1 FSCASGEYLEM
12 KNQVCSKCAEG
23 TYSLGS
29 GIKFDEWDELPAG
42 FSNVATFMDTTLG
55 SSESKADSCNNSTW
69 TPRGNYIESNRDD
82 CTVSLIYAVHLKKS
96 GSVFFEYQYID
107 NNIFFE
113 FFIQNDQCKEMEST
127 ADKWVK
133 LTDNGEW
140 GSHSVTLKS
149 GSNILYWR
157 TTGILMGS
165 KVVKPVLV
173 KNITIE
179 GKFYLTLLSQCLP
192 SAIFAGVPTALK
204 WLFLAPCPLS
214 PLKSRNRTAKLH
226 SEERLKNYLQGGF
239 SLVHPVLK
247 LHGTWCELSAS
258 SFQTQIMYKWIEP
271 KICREDLPDALTLPP
286 SGERQDCPP
295 CNPGFYNNASS
306 SCTPCPPGT

>member
-42 FSNVATFMDTTLG
+42 FSNVATFMDTAVG
-55 SSESKADSCNNSTW
+55 SAENKADSCNNSSW
-69 TPRGNYIESNRDD
+69 TPRGSYIESNRDD

-179 GKFYLTLLSQCLP
+179 GVAYTSECFACKPGTFSDKPGSSGCQVCPRNTYSEKGAKECTKCKEEIFLTHCV
-192 SAIFAGVPTALK
+192 F
-204 WLFLAPCPLS
+204 
-214 PLKSRNRTAKLH
+214 
-226 SEERLKNYLQGGF
+226 
-239 SLVHPVLK
+239 
-247 LHGTWCELSAS
+247 

-271 KICREDLPDALTLPP
+271 KICREDLPNAYTLPP
-286 SGERQDCPP
+286 SGERKDCPP

>member
-42 FSNVATFMDTTLG
+42 FSNVATFMDTAVG
-55 SSESKADSCNNSTW
+55 STESKADSCNNSSW

-165 KVVKPVLV
+165 KAVKPVLV

-179 GKFYLTLLSQCLP
+179 GVAYTSECFSCKPGTFSDKPGASGCQVCPRNTYSEKGAKECTKCKEEMYYADEGSSVCIERP
-192 SAIFAGVPTALK
+192 
-204 WLFLAPCPLS
+204 PCTS
-214 PLKSRNRTAKLH
+214 KD
-226 SEERLKNYLQGGF
+226 F
-239 SLVHPVLK
+239 
-247 LHGTWCELSAS
+247 
-258 SFQTQIMYKWIEP
+258 FQIHTPCDKEGKTQIMYKWIEP

>member
-42 FSNVATFMDTTLG
+42 FSNVATFMDTAVG
-55 SSESKADSCNNSTW
+55 SSESKADSCNNSSW

-179 GKFYLTLLSQCLP
+179 GVAYTSECFACKPGTFSDKPGASGCQVCPRDTYSEKGAKECTKCKEEIP
-192 SAIFAGVPTALK
+192 SLEH
-204 WLFLAPCPLS
+204 L
-214 PLKSRNRTAKLH
+214 
-226 SEERLKNYLQGGF
+226 
-239 SLVHPVLK
+239 VLK
-247 LHGTWCELSAS
+247 VHGTLCELSVY

-306 SCTPCPPGT
+306 SCTRCPPGT

>member
-42 FSNVATFMDTTLG
+42 FSNVATFMDTAVG
-55 SSESKADSCNNSTW
+55 SAENKADSCNNSSW

-179 GKFYLTLLSQCLP
+179 GVAYTSEC
-192 SAIFAGVPTALK
+192 FACKPGTFSDKPGSSGCQL
-204 WLFLAPCPLS
+204 CP
-214 PLKSRNRTAKLH
+214 RNTYSEKGAKDCTECK
-226 SEERLKNYLQGGF
+226 EEMYYA
-239 SLVHPVLK
+239 VLK
-247 LHGTWCELSAS
+247 LPNTLCELIVF

-286 SGERQDCPP
+286 SGERKDCPP
-295 CNPGFYNNASS
+295 CNPGFYNNGSS

>member
-42 FSNVATFMDTTLG
+42 FSNVATFMDTAVG
-55 SSESKADSCNNSTW
+55 SSESKADSCNNSSW

-96 GSVFFEYQYID
+96 GFVFFEYQYID

-113 FFIQNDQCKEMEST
+113 FFIQNDQCKEMESM

-179 GKFYLTLLSQCLP
+179 GVAYTSECFACKPGTFSDKPGASGCQVCPRDTYSEKGAKECTKCKEEMYYADEGS
-192 SAIFAGVPTALK
+192 SACIERP
-204 WLFLAPCPLS
+204 PCTS
-214 PLKSRNRTAKLH
+214 KD
-226 SEERLKNYLQGGF
+226 F
-239 SLVHPVLK
+239 
-247 LHGTWCELSAS
+247 
-258 SFQTQIMYKWIEP
+258 FQIHTPCDKEGKTQIMYKWIEP
-271 KICREDLPDALTLPP
+271 KICREDLPNALTLPP